1 MTPHSACIRD
11 LDARPPERA
20 RSGMAESKPIEI
32 TSITENLVQA
42 VRDFNVRLDSGGAP
56 REFRFPE
63 DHIPGWPKVDDR
75 QLYEEYFALLENGD
89 VRGCYILRRQ
99 EFSFYGAIRPIGF
112 WHWPISEGMVNNK
125 YSWVLLRMLGT
136 VLKDQPLLYGLAPT
150 DRMRNIWMALSW
162 SVWPVPFYFRVN
174 HHGRF
179 LKEIRALRKTRA
191 HELMLDIGA
200 RAGIGQLGLKILQG
214 ARARRSAL
222 KVARAEAIQGF
233 SDWANDLWKECN
245 GRYAMIARRDSETL
259 NIVYPAN
266 SQKYLCYKVTRNKAV
281 VGWAVL
287 LDTQMADNKYFGN
300 LRVGSIVDCL
310 ASPENASGVIRAAT
324 KVLEARGVD
333 LIVSNQS
340 HAAWCLGLRDAGFLQ
355 GPSNYPFFTS
365 RDLTKLLNPLQTT
378 MAHCH
383 FTRGDGDGPIH
394 L

>member
-32 TSITENLVQA
+32 TPITENLVPA
-42 VRDFNVRLDSGGAP
+42 VRDLNVRLDAAGAP
-56 REFRFPE
+56 REVRFPE
-63 DHIPGWPKVDDR
+63 DHVPGWPKLNDR

-136 VLKDQPLLYGLAPT
+136 ALKDQPLLYGIAPT
-150 DRMRNIWMALSW
+150 DRMSKILTALGW
-162 SVWPVPFYFRVN
+162 SVCLVPFYFRVN

-214 ARARRSAL
+214 ARARRGTPH
-222 KVARAEAIQGF
+222 ARVEAVRGF
-233 SDWANDLWKECN
+233 SEWADDLWKECS
-245 GRYAMIARRDSETL
+245 GRYAMIARRDCETL
-259 NIVYPAN
+259 NIVYPAK
-266 SQKYLCYKVTRNKAV
+266 SEKFLCYKVTRNRAV

-287 LDTQMADNKYFGN
+287 LDTQMVDNKYFGN

-324 KVLEARGVD
+324 KVLEDRGVD